1 MKTILI
7 FAASF
12 MLCVNASAQT
22 LDAIVQKI
30 NRPMATSELLATRS
44 QLERLSA
51 TPPVKWPILYY
62 LAYADVELSFRVEN
76 VNQKIQYI
84 HDAQIRL
91 AQIEDGDLSETETLL
106 GYSYFALMAID
117 PRTNGPKYAADIIAC
132 YEKALKANPG
142 NPRAVFLNA
151 IFRNNMAQAI
161 GSRYKEFE
169 TDIARSKELFALQD
183 TTSAGP
189 YWNAHF
195 LLEAGQVNR
204 P

>member
-7 FAASF
+7 FATSLV
-12 MLCVNASAQT
+12 LCINASAQT
-22 LDAIVQKI
+22 LDVIAQRI
-30 NRPMATSELLATRS
+30 NRPMATSELLATRA

-51 TPPVKWPILYY
+51 APPANWLIGYY

-76 VNQKIQYI
+76 VNQKVQYI
-84 HDAQIRL
+84 HEAQTCL

-117 PRTNGPKYAADIIAC
+117 PRTNGPKYAAHIIAC

-151 IFRNNMAQAI
+151 IFRNNMAQAT

-183 TTSAGP
+183 TTSVKP
-189 YWNAHF
+189 YWRAHF
-195 LLEAGQVNR
+195 LEAGLVDH